1 MESRINRMHRIA
13 FACAAAIVAL
23 LALLAA
29 IPVSASETTGDAD
42 LPQSKAAP
50 TFLSTLRSSEDG
62 WLDASDFIDQVYGFM
77 PIVLPITEPAVGF
90 GAAGALAFI
99 DRPKAK
105 TEDGY
110 GRPNITVVGGLLTEN
125 DTKGAMVGD
134 WRHWLGG
141 RLQTLIGAVR
151 ASVNL
156 DYFGIGQDV
165 FLKNNP
171 LSYNIDISGGVA
183 QTKYRLGNSRF
194 WAGLAYAFAATQV
207 KFDTPS
213 SIPSLPDFQ
222 REYRIGGLTPSFGF
236 DTRDNIFTPTRG
248 TYFDSTVGLFSQA
261 LGSDDEF
268 QRVNL
273 VAMHFLP
280 LDPKL
285 TLGVRGGGAVS
296 FGDVP
301 FYLRPFVQLRG
312 APIMRYQGEGTA
324 QVEAELM
331 WQFWQRFSLVGF
343 AGAGAAWN
351 DGKRFRKYDLVSD
364 RRWGY
369 PLRGGPQAWAAHG
382 RGRGVRPGRPGNL
395 RAVWQRLD
403 AALSRRRLSGI
414 RVKSPRT

>member
-99 DRPKAK
+99 DRPKGKA
-105 TEDGY
+105 EDGY

-125 DTKGAMVGD
+125 NTKGAMVGD

-194 WAGLAYAFAATQV
+194 WAGLAYAFATTQV
-207 KFDTPS
+207 TFDAPS
-213 SIPSLPDFQ
+213 STPSLPDFQ

-248 TYFDSTVGLFSQA
+248 TYFDSSVGLFSQA

-312 APIMRYQGEGTA
+312 APIMRYQGEGAA

-351 DGKRFRKYDLVSD
+351 DSKRFENTTSLVT
-364 RRWGY
+364 
-369 PLRGGPQAWAAHG
+369 GGG
-382 RGRGVRPGRPGNL
+382 
-395 RAVWQRLD
+395 
-403 AALSRRRLSGI
+403 GI
-414 RVKSPRT
+414 RYEVARKHGLHMGVDVAFGPAGPAIYVQFGSAWMRP